1 VSFLLVGARG
11 DDEQDAV
18 DVNVLALRG
27 VRRNLES
34 GKGECIDDASP
45 APMVAP
51 GPASSAQI
59 EDLRDLITALDRRV
73 PRLEREGEADI
84 ARDAAALRE
93 EALARI
99 AALAQPL

>member
-1 VSFLLVGARG
+1 MSFLLVGTRG

-18 DVNVLALRG
+18 DVHVLALRG

-34 GKGECIDDASP
+34 GKSERIDDASP
-45 APMVAP
+45 APMVVA
-51 GPASSAQI
+51 GPSSTAQI
-59 EDLRDLITALDRRV
+59 EDLRDLIAALDRRV

-99 AALAQPL
+99 AALAHPL